1 MSEKAVNKS
10 HKRSIFKIVDK
21 QHLIY
26 FILYSVVC
34 LCWGTTWIGIKY
46 ATLSIPPLTAS
57 GLRFVIAFPFFL
69 LIAKLM
75 KEPIFYPE
83 EKSKFFWFITV
94 IYFSVPYFL
103 IGFAST
109 QVSSGLISLLFST
122 MPVFIIIFS
131 ALLNNEKCNG
141 KQVVGILVG
150 FISLFLIIL
159 NQGISI
165 GFTSYAGVIAVGCAA
180 ALHGLCYVLTRKHG
194 YGISVLTFNTL
205 PIGIAGI
212 GMTALGYFVE
222 GWNVESF
229 SPQSIFGLIYL
240 GLVASVGGF
249 LAYFYLL
256 KRINPTVLSYVF
268 VIFPVVAIYIG
279 TRFAGEVVND
289 TFIMLVVLML
299 LGISYTKY
307 HTPD

>member
-1 MSEKAVNKS
+1 MSEKSVNKF
-10 HKRSIFKIVDK
+10 HQRSIFKLIEK
-21 QHLIY
+21 KYLIY
-26 FILYSVVC
+26 FILYSIVC

-69 LIAKLM
+69 LIARVM
-75 KEPIFYPE
+75 KVPIFYPE
-83 EKSKFFWFITV
+83 GKTTFFWFITLV
-94 IYFSVPYFL
+94 YFSIPYFL

-122 MPVFIIIFS
+122 MPIFIIIFS
-131 ALLNNEKCNG
+131 ALFNDERCNSR
-141 KQVVGILVG
+141 QVAGILVG
-150 FISLFLIIL
+150 FTSLFFIIL

-165 GFTSYAGVIAVGCAA
+165 GFTSYTGVIAVACAA
-180 ALHGLCYVLTRKHG
+180 ALHGLCYVLTKKHG
-194 YGISVLTFNTL
+194 QGINVLTFNTL
-205 PIGIAGI
+205 PVGIAGI
-212 GMTALGYFVE
+212 GMTILGYFVE
-222 GWNVESF
+222 DWNVESF
-229 SPQSIFGLIYL
+229 SQQSVFGLLYL
-240 GLVASVGGF
+240 GLIASVAGF

-256 KRINPTVLSYVF
+256 KRINPTILSYVF

-279 TRFAGEVVND
+279 ARFAGEVVNE
-289 TFIMLVVLML
+289 TFIMLVILML

>member
-1 MSEKAVNKS
+1 MSERSVNKFH
-10 HKRSIFKIVDK
+10 HKPIFKLMEK
-21 QHLIY
+21 KYLIY
-26 FILYSVVC
+26 FTLYSIVC

-69 LIAKLM
+69 LIAKVM
-75 KEPIFYPE
+75 KEPVFYPAG
-83 EKSKFFWFITV
+83 KAKFFWFISLV
-94 IYFSVPYFL
+94 YFSVPYFL

-122 MPVFIIIFS
+122 MPIFIIIFS
-131 ALLNNEKCNG
+131 ALLNGERCNS

-150 FISLFLIIL
+150 FISLLLIIL

-165 GFTSYAGVIAVGCAA
+165 GFTSYTAVIAVGCAA

-194 YGISVLTFNTL
+194 QGISVLTFNTL
-205 PIGIAGI
+205 PVGIAGI
-212 GMTALGYFVE
+212 GMTILGYFVE
-222 GWNVESF
+222 DWNAESF
-229 SPQSIFGLIYL
+229 SLQSIVGLIYL

-268 VIFPVVAIYIG
+268 VVFPVVAIYIG
-279 TRFAGEVVND
+279 SRFAGEVVND
-289 TFIMLVVLML
+289 TLIMLVVLML